1 MELKE
6 YTFFDQEL
14 NGKFITDG
22 KDLLNKLSELSRT
35 KKIHTNAY
43 IILLNLLPLF
53 LESKEENHSIEYT
66 NANLEILGLS
76 KVSFQYALRSLREE
90 GIIVFHSVIEKGRP
104 AHEKKRHIAPGNYL
118 RKGK

>member
-14 NGKFITDG
+14 NGKFITNA
-22 KDLLNKLSELSRT
+22 KTLLKKLSEVSLT
-35 KKIHTNAY
+35 KKIHTNGY

-53 LESKEENHSIEYT
+53 LESKEENHSVEYT
-66 NANLEILGLS
+66 NANLEILGMS
-76 KVSFQYALRSLREE
+76 AMGFQNALRSLEE
-90 GIIVFHSVIEKGRP
+90 QGIIVFHSAIEKGRP
-104 AHEKKRHIAPGNYL
+104 ANEKKRYIAPGNYL